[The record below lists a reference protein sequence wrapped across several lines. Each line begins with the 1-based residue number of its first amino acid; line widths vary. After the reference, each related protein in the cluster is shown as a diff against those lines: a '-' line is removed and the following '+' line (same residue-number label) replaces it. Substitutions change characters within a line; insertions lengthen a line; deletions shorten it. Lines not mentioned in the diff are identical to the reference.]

1 MSPSE
6 QTAPPPASSA
16 APVDVLAFA
25 PHPDDIEIG
34 CGGTLLLCADAGL
47 SVGLVDLTRGEMGTR
62 GSAELR
68 AEEAELGR
76 QRLMARFREN
86 LGLPDGG
93 VDSRSREQL
102 LAVVSA
108 LRRHRPRLVFIC
120 SEHDRHPDHVEAA
133 HLVERACFFAGL
145 AEYPAAGQPHRPAR
159 LAFYMG
165 RLTFEPRFIVDVTP
179 VFERKMQAVL
189 AFQSQFFRTADDPRV
204 TPISEPGFLER
215 LAGRFR
221 HYGGRIGTEFGEPF
235 DMREPFGLSGVAGLF
250 GPASPT
256 FARVGPPPEGA
267 VGPGG
272 GGAA

>member
-1 MSPSE
+1 
-6 QTAPPPASSA
+6 
-16 APVDVLAFA
+16 
-25 PHPDDIEIG
+25 
-34 CGGTLLLCADAGL
+34 
-47 SVGLVDLTRGEMGTR
+47 MGTR

-145 AEYPAAGQPHRPAR
+145 AEHPAEGAPHRPAR

-165 RLTFEPRFIVDVTP
+165 RLTFEPRFIVDITP
-179 VFERKMQAVL
+179 VFKRKMQAVL

-250 GPASPT
+250 GPVSPVCAGRPA
-256 FARVGPPPEGA
+256 ARGTQWGPAKARHEDRHHLLPLRGGRVAARLGGGWPQGEIRHPPPCGC
-267 VGPGG
+267 GPS
-272 GGAA
+272 